1 MITVFVVDRTAEGRK
16 RLSEDVQRFMSAPVV
31 DGTHPPRLS
40 IKSLSPEEIRFHSAP
55 HLVIVGDE
63 LIGKEVSEVAKLRKL
78 FPTSAIMAKVPPA
91 LNTLPFIEQLA
102 RFGAD
107 EVLTASTTREEFFRK
122 VILLSRNGTK
132 LKSGTLIL
140 VDGGKGGVGT
150 TSIAAGLGELFIDS
164 GKKVVLVDLDFET
177 QDLSRFLQTKP
188 FINEPLSLLL
198 SQTHAII
205 EESVVKALT
214 QVWADNEN
222 LFVLTPPPDGDEYY
236 DSRSP
241 IARLFLLVIEV
252 LDSLFDYVIVDMGH
266 ARGALR
272 RTLYRVADSVVF
284 VVNHDPA
291 ALYSSADKLSR
302 ATSELSPDTNITIVE
317 NGSVSSGLPSK
328 ILKKELFESTRLDP
342 ALTPYILVPDC
353 SSGRV
358 WPASG
363 SSMYARGKR
372 SVRKGFEE
380 LGKVFGIESNL
391 KQSPIRKFIPQQKTL
406 PAQII
411 SLPSLTPQQG
421 TNHGVEAERDVV
433 AEARKLVSGA
443 K

>member
-1 MITVFVVDRTAEGRK
+1 MITVFVVDRSAEGRK
-16 RLSEDVQRFMSAPVV
+16 RLSEDIQRFVSAPILE
-31 DGTHPPRLS
+31 GAHAPRLS
-40 IKSLSPEEIRFHSAP
+40 IKSLSPDEIRFHSAP
-55 HLVIVGDE
+55 HLVIIGE
-63 LIGKEVSEVAKLRKL
+63 EIIGKEVSEVAKLRKL
-78 FPTSAIMAKVPPA
+78 FPTSAIMTKVPPA

-107 EVLTASTTREEFFRK
+107 EVLTFTTTREEFFRK

-150 TSIAAGLGELFIDS
+150 TSIAAGLGELCIDA
-164 GKKVVLVDLDFET
+164 GKKVALVDLDLET
-177 QDLSRFLQTKP
+177 QDLSRFFQAKP
-188 FINEPLSLLL
+188 FVNEQLSLLL
-198 SQTHAII
+198 NQTQAII

-214 QVWADNEN
+214 QVWADDDR
-222 LFVLTPPPDGDEYY
+222 LQVMTPPPDGDEFY

-241 IARLFLLVIEV
+241 IARLFLLAIEV

-266 ARGALR
+266 ARGSLR
-272 RTLYRVADSVVF
+272 RTLYRVADGVVF

-291 ALYSSADKLSR
+291 SLYSSVDKLSK
-302 ATSELSPDTNITIVE
+302 ASLELSPDSILAIVE
-317 NGSVSSGLPSK
+317 NGSTSNGLPSK
-328 ILKKELFESTRLDP
+328 ILKKELFDGIRLDSNV
-342 ALTPYILVPDC
+342 TPYISIPDC

-372 SVRKGFEE
+372 GVRKGFEE
-380 LGKVFGIESNL
+380 LGKVFGVESNQ
-391 KQSPIRKFIPQQKTL
+391 KHSPVRKFTPQTKAL
-406 PAQII
+406 PAQVI
-411 SLPSLTPQQG
+411 SLPSSTPQSSSRDDK
-421 TNHGVEAERDVV
+421 ERDFI